1 MIAWESHRVKSSVHI
16 FVNALST
23 LNGQLFFWKTSY
35 CRVRSFQFDNQQDAQ
50 KNKPSCPLARNVIC
64 SSEIWRKRQI
74 WQFHVIC
81 CPLVD
86 YKKKVQ
92 VNREERCDER
102 DSRSAWRVE
111 CTTSRTENCHQRIR
125 FDIQTKKR
133 LWVYRVVW
141 CLCGWLRQRSRLASE
156 PHATLIRFGIITTEG

>member
-50 KNKPSCPLARNVIC
+50 KKTILSIAPECDLFIRDLAKTSDLAISRHLL
-64 SSEIWRKRQI
+64 STSWLE
-74 WQFHVIC
+74 
-81 CPLVD
+81 
-86 YKKKVQ
+86 KKVQ